1 MTDETNADARDAIE
15 TVVKRAAF
23 LDRLASGPTG
33 KRDLRDDLGVSRS
46 TVYKAMRELE
56 EANLAEETDKGC
68 RLTLYGR
75 LLVEEYGAFAQTVGD
90 VSQYERLLSVLPPES
105 PVTTGALVGADR
117 VSAERHAPNRP
128 VGRIE
133 QVVRNTDRVV
143 GFSPVVLAQY
153 VDLFHDQV
161 VSGGLTAELVL
172 ERPVVEYMQEDHG
185 ELFAEALDTGRLTV
199 WVTDESLPFGLV
211 VGEGAPDEVVV
222 IAYDRGGELR
232 GVIVNDTA
240 AALDWSDEVFRA
252 YRSRAEQFDPT

>member
-1 MTDETNADARDAIE
+1 MTDQTNADVTDVVE

-23 LDRLASGPTG
+23 LDRLTSGPTG
-33 KRDLRDDLGVSRS
+33 KRDLRDDLDVSRS

-56 EANLAEETDKGC
+56 DADLAVETDEGC
-68 RLTLYGR
+68 RLTLFGR
-75 LLVEEYGAFAQTVGD
+75 LLVEEYVAFIETVTA
-90 VSQYERLLSVLPPES
+90 VERYESLLSVLPPDA

-117 VSAERHAPNRP
+117 VTAERHAPNRP

-133 QVVRNTDRVV
+133 QVVQNADRVF

-153 VDLFHDQV
+153 VDLFHEQV
-161 VSGGLTAELVL
+161 VSEGLDVELVL

-185 ELFAEALDTGRLTV
+185 DLFAEALDTDRLSV

-211 VGEGAPDEVVV
+211 VGEGDSNEIVV

-232 GVIVNDTA
+232 GVIANDTA

-252 YRSRAEQFDPT
+252 YRSRAEQLDPT